1 VYTYFNPRFDKVII
15 DISPG
20 EYIATEE
27 DVVLS
32 TVLGSCVSV
41 VINDSSRNMS
51 GINHFMLV
59 EGKGMGNLGDVMR
72 YERYG
77 TYAMEA
83 LLNEFIRSGSDKKNL
98 QAKVF
103 GGSRI
108 LYRDNEHLND
118 IGEQNIIFAMRFL
131 KNEEIPI
138 MASDTGGE
146 RPRRLFVYPRTF
158 QVFLK
163 KEKKG
168 PPPVPDIQKTLPPSE
183 SRIVLFDT

>member
-1 VYTYFNPRFDKVII
+1 VYKYFNPRFDKVIM

-20 EYIATEE
+20 EYIATDE

-41 VINDSSRNMS
+41 VIYDSTRNMS

-59 EGKGMGNLGDVMR
+59 EGKGMGNLGDVML

-77 TYAMEA
+77 TYAMET
-83 LLNEFIRSGSDKKNL
+83 LLNEFIRSGSDKKSL

-108 LYRDNEHLND
+108 LYRDQENIND
-118 IGEQNIIFAMRFL
+118 IGEKNIIFAMRFL
-131 KNEEIPI
+131 KNEDIPI
-138 MASDTGGE
+138 VASDTGGE

-158 QVFLK
+158 KVFLK
-163 KEKKG
+163 KEKKE
-168 PPPVPDIQKTLPPSE
+168 PPPVADLQKTLPARE